1 MPELS
6 RFFGIIIRM
15 YAEINAPH
23 HTPHFHAYFQDQVAV
38 YGIDPIEFISGALP
52 KRQQRFVEAW
62 AELHQAELLTDW
74 ERLQSGRRPLPIEPL
89 K

>member
-6 RFFGIIIRM
+6 RFFGIMIRM
-15 YAEINAPH
+15 FVEAGGPH

-38 YGIDPIEFISGALP
+38 YDIDKIELLAGALP
-52 KRQQRFVEAW
+52 RRQERLVLAW
-62 AELHQAELLTDW
+62 AELHRQELIDAWRT
-74 ERLQSGRRPLPIEPL
+74 LQQGRSPAKIEPL

>member
-6 RFFGIIIRM
+6 LFFGIIIRM
-15 YAEINAPH
+15 YAEIDAPH
-23 HTPHFHAYFQDQVAV
+23 HTPHFHAYYQDPVAV
-38 YGIDPIEFISGALP
+38 YGIDPLEIISGTLP

-62 AELHQAELLTDW
+62 IELHQAELLTDW
-74 ERLQSGRRPLPIEPL
+74 KLLQEGRKPQPIDPL